1 MSVSI
6 QKAALRKH
14 LLEKRDATSA
24 ELRIIS
30 SVKIHENLKK
40 ISSYSNSQNIACYF
54 PIGSEVDTQQIMLN
68 VLKQGKNLLLPR
80 IVNNDIEFYIVSNL
94 EKLEKG
100 SFEIMEPKD
109 SCERA
114 KKIDCVLIP
123 TVGVSKLGIRLGYG
137 KGYYDRF
144 LSSTDAVKISLT
156 YSKQIVKSIPNDS
169 HDIKIDWIVTEDEN
183 IKISLA

>member
-1 MSVSI
+1 MSVNI

-24 ELRIIS
+24 ELREIS
-30 SVKIHENLKK
+30 SEKIHQNLKK
-40 ISSYSNSQNIACYF
+40 ISAYTDSQNIACYF
-54 PIGSEVDTQQIMLN
+54 PIGSEINTYDIMLDI
-68 VLKQGKNLLLPR
+68 LKQGKNLLLPR
-80 IVNNDIEFYIVSNL
+80 IIDDDIQFYIVSNL

-109 SCERA
+109 SCDRA
-114 KKIDCVLIP
+114 KKINCVLIP
-123 TVGVSKLGIRLGYG
+123 TVGASKMGVRLGYG

-156 YSKQIVKSIPNDS
+156 YSKQIVKSIPSDS

-183 IKISLA
+183 IKIS

>member
-6 QKAALRKH
+6 EKAALRKH

-24 ELRIIS
+24 ELRDIAS
-30 SVKIHENLKK
+30 KRIHENLKK
-40 ISSYSNSQNIACYF
+40 NSSFIDAKNIACYS
-54 PIGSEVDTQQIMLN
+54 PIGSEVNTHDIMLN
-68 VLKQGKNLLLPR
+68 ILEQGKNLLLPR
-80 IVNNDIEFYIVSNL
+80 IIDDNIQFYIVPNL

-109 SCERA
+109 SCEKA

-123 TVGVSKLGIRLGYG
+123 TVGASKLGVRLGYG
-137 KGYYDRF
+137 HGYYDRF
-144 LSSTDAVKISLT
+144 LSSTDAMKISLT
-156 YSKQIVKSIPNDS
+156 YSKQIVKSIPSDS

-183 IKISLA
+183 IKIS

>member
-6 QKAALRKH
+6 EKAALRKH

-24 ELRIIS
+24 ELRDIAS
-30 SVKIHENLKK
+30 EKIHENLKK
-40 ISSYSNSQNIACYF
+40 NSSFVNAQNIACYF
-54 PIGSEVDTQQIMLN
+54 PIGSEVDTHDVMLN
-68 VLKQGKNLLLPR
+68 ILEQGKNLLLPR
-80 IVNNDIEFYIVSNL
+80 IIDENIEFYIVQNL

-109 SCERA
+109 NCNRA

-123 TVGVSKLGIRLGYG
+123 TVGASKSGIRLGYG

-144 LSSTDAVKISLT
+144 LVSTDAIKISLT
-156 YSKQIVKSIPNDS
+156 YSKQIVKSIPSDS
-169 HDIKIDWIVTEDEN
+169 HDIKMDWMITEDEN
-183 IKISLA
+183 IKIS